1 MSIRKQ
7 YDSDLEALRTALV
20 EMGQNAA
27 EAVENA
33 LEALCTADTVAA
45 QKIVQGDDRINNME
59 RDIEHRCMTLL
70 LRQQPVASDL
80 RFISAAMKVV
90 TDVERI
96 GDHAADIAEIIPHLV
111 TVRKEGDPAVSQAI
125 AMGRK
130 AYQMILD
137 AMAALTAEDEVAAR
151 RVIAA
156 DDAVDYDFNAIKHT
170 LAQEIAADPAKLE
183 DPSLIIY
190 NPVLTLGKTHIV
202 TNGDQTDTIFDEMSR
217 GKSFADALRT
227 RTFEPDEPNYT
238 PRISAVVYADGSYQ
252 MSILKSADGNGDSV
266 QRYFFDYPQ
275 PVAGEGHFIST
286 YKHNGN
292 PIPSF
297 EGEPLRFACP
307 RTIGDFAH
315 DMWNSLNLDNKVS
328 LFARVIDLETGESG
342 DMIFNKYDAVCSDL
356 DDPEE
361 PELLP
366 EELELLKKLDA
377 EEE

>member
-1 MSIRKQ
+1 MEKINLNE
-7 YDSDLEALRTALV
+7 YL
-20 EMGQNAA
+20 AA
-27 EAVENA
+27 NEYPGRGIAVA
-33 LEALCTADTVAA
+33 MAPD
-45 QKIVQGDDRINNME
+45 G
-59 RDIEHRCMTLL
+59 
-70 LRQQPVASDL
+70 RQM
-80 RFISAAMKVV
+80 FIGYF
-90 TDVERI
+90 I
-96 GDHAADIAEIIPHLV
+96 
-111 TVRKEGDPAVSQAI
+111 
-125 AMGRK
+125 MGRS
-130 AYQMILD
+130 
-137 AMAALTAEDEVAAR
+137 ENSR
-151 RVIAA
+151 NRVFDPVPERGGIC
-156 DDAVDYDFNAIKHT
+156 T
-170 LAQEIAADPAKLE
+170 IAADPAKLE

-202 TNGDQTDTIFDEMSR
+202 TNGDQTDTIYDLMSQ
-217 GKSFADALRT
+217 GKSFAD
-227 RTFEPDEPNYT
+227 
-238 PRISAVVYADGSYQ
+238 VVYADGSYQ

-315 DMWNSLNLDNKVS
+315 DLWSSLNLDNKVS

-342 DMIFNKYDAVCSDL
+342 DMIFNKYDPVCSNL

>member
-1 MSIRKQ
+1 
-7 YDSDLEALRTALV
+7 
-20 EMGQNAA
+20 
-27 EAVENA
+27 
-33 LEALCTADTVAA
+33 
-45 QKIVQGDDRINNME
+45 
-59 RDIEHRCMTLL
+59 
-70 LRQQPVASDL
+70 
-80 RFISAAMKVV
+80 
-90 TDVERI
+90 
-96 GDHAADIAEIIPHLV
+96 
-111 TVRKEGDPAVSQAI
+111 
-125 AMGRK
+125 MGRS
-130 AYQMILD
+130 ANSRNRVFV
-137 AMAALTAEDEVAAR
+137 EDGEGIRTQA
-151 RVIAA
+151 
-156 DDAVDYDFNAIKHT
+156 F
-170 LAQEIAADPAKLE
+170 DPSKLE

-190 NPVLTLGKTHIV
+190 APVRVLGNKTIV
-202 TNGDQTDTIFDEMSR
+202 TNGDQTDTIYDLMSQ

-227 RTFEPDEPNYT
+227 RTFEPDGPNYT
-238 PRISAVVYADGSYQ
+238 PRISAVVYEDGSYQ

-286 YKHNGN
+286 YKHNGS

-307 RTIGDFAH
+307 RTIGDFDH
-315 DMWNSLNLDNKVS
+315 GLWQNLNPDNKVR